1 MKRLVLAGC
10 ALLLLCAITTYHAV
24 PLLYKEPLLWLNR
37 SLSGLEDK
45 TVQAAGHRIHYL
57 EGGAGSAGGT
67 PVVLLHGIFAEKDHW
82 VDFARPLTGSH
93 RVIAPD
99 LPGFGE
105 SDRI

>member
-37 SLSGLEDK
+37 SLSGLEEK

-57 EGGAGSAGGT
+57 EGGQGET
-67 PVVLLHGIFAEKDHW
+67 PMVKENGLPRFCRLKKVFAE
-82 VDFARPLTGSH
+82 
-93 RVIAPD
+93 
-99 LPGFGE
+99 
-105 SDRI
+105 

>member
-37 SLSGLEDK
+37 NLSGLEEK

-57 EGGAGSAGGT
+57 EGGAALALTG
-67 PVVLLHGIFAEKDHW
+67 VLLLFILQALER
-82 VDFARPLTGSH
+82 ARRRTLVRET
-93 RVIAPD
+93 RA
-99 LPGFGE
+99 
-105 SDRI
+105 